1 MTTPPDTAAEPSR
14 APDRPGPATPDEPS
28 QPPNIGDIC
37 PYLLASQGGWRSAAP
52 SRDHRCTAVDP
63 PAALPADKQRSLC
76 LVAEHTSCPAFRAAR
91 ASRASMVAPGVDP
104 LVVAA
109 ADAARRPVARAAPV
123 IVEGPRLAIGSGNG
137 TWPLSQA
144 ALVGLMIV
152 AFAVVL
158 IARISTPQA
167 ATPSPSSSPAAT
179 ASSSPSPTPTP
190 TPAPTVA
197 PSGSGAVPSGSG
209 ALPSAA
215 ASQAGAAS
223 GPVSGSIYRV
233 KAGDTLVGIAST
245 FGTTVGELQRVNR
258 LAGSDLRIGQLM
270 RVP

>member
-28 QPPNIGDIC
+28 PPPNIGEIC
-37 PYLLASQGGWRSAAP
+37 PYLLASQGGWRSAGP

-63 PAALPADKQRSLC
+63 PAALSADKQRSLC
-76 LVAEHTSCPAFRAAR
+76 LIAEHTSCPAFRAAR
-91 ASRASMVAPGVDP
+91 ATRASMIAPGVDP
-104 LVVAA
+104 SVVAA

-123 IVEGPRLAIGSGNG
+123 IVEGPRLGLGSGSG

-158 IARISTPQA
+158 IARISSPGA
-167 ATPSPSSSPAAT
+167 ATPSPSPSPIAT
-179 ASSSPSPTPTP
+179 ASPSPSPTPTP
-190 TPAPTVA
+190 IPTPTVA

-215 ASQAGAAS
+215 ASQAGAVS
-223 GPVSGSIYRV
+223 GPAFGTTYRV

-258 LAGSDLRIGQLM
+258 LAGSDLRIGQLV
-270 RVP
+270 RIP

>member
-1 MTTPPDTAAEPSR
+1 MTTPPDTAAEPAR
-14 APDRPGPATPDEPS
+14 APDRPGPATPGEPS
-28 QPPNIGDIC
+28 PPPNIGEIC
-37 PYLLASQGGWRSAAP
+37 SYLLASQGGWRNAAP

-91 ASRASMVAPGVDP
+91 ATRASMVAPGVDP
-104 LVVAA
+104 SVVAA

-123 IVEGPRLAIGSGNG
+123 IVEGPRLGIGAGNG

-167 ATPSPSSSPAAT
+167 ATPSLSPSPSAT
-179 ASSSPSPTPTP
+179 ASPSPSPTPTP
-190 TPAPTVA
+190 APTPTVA

-223 GPVSGSIYRV
+223 GPVFGTTYRV
-233 KAGDTLVGIAST
+233 KAGDTLVGIALT
-245 FGTTVGELQRVNR
+245 FGTTVGELRRVNR
-258 LAGSDLRIGQLM
+258 LAASDLRIGQLV
-270 RVP
+270 RIP